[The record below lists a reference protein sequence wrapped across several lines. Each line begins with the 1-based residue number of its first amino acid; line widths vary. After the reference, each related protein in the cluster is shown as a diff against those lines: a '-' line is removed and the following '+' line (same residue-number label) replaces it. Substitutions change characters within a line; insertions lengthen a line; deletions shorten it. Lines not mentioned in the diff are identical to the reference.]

1 MTLDIIAARLDN
13 AAAVLAAA
21 SRAGVDLALACALVE
36 KESGGRNVYGHDI
49 GGTYSTR
56 DAEVV
61 LDGVTYP
68 RGSDVPVTEANYARF
83 VALVAA
89 GAKSNGVGP
98 AQITY
103 RGYFPDAERRG
114 LRLWVPEDNLTFGL
128 QILVRHLAAGRS
140 VPEAGTLYNAGNLLA
155 GVTDYGRDLAAKTD
169 RWRALLATPTT
180 PTTGGTMSYDVFAH
194 SRQPSN
200 AYAGG
205 SNEADQMASLTGQLA
220 DLARSWYGRSI
231 VTPPRVDYN
240 SDGAES
246 FYDNYLWINDHARDA
261 ASSCIFHSNAMGDSM
276 ILAADNAAS
285 RALRDRMIAALNRA
299 AIMPF
304 GDVWTA
310 YERQVS
316 ELTKPVVPIRLVVEV
331 GQHDRADYAD
341 WLRRGIA
348 DGSLARKLIV
358 PIAEARGWTRVAD
371 PLVVTTPT
379 PTPAPVSDF
388 RLLAVDGV
396 RGPLTVK
403 ALQRWVGATQDGI
416 LGPDT
421 TRALQRKLGG
431 LVVDGKLGP
440 LTVKALQRRIG
451 ASVDGVWGEQ
461 TTRRLQA
468 FLNRELGSTL

>member
-1 MTLDIIAARLDN
+1 
-13 AAAVLAAA
+13 
-21 SRAGVDLALACALVE
+21 
-36 KESGGRNVYGHDI
+36 
-49 GGTYSTR
+49 
-56 DAEVV
+56 
-61 LDGVTYP
+61 
-68 RGSDVPVTEANYARF
+68 
-83 VALVAA
+83 
-89 GAKSNGVGP
+89 
-98 AQITY
+98 
-103 RGYFPDAERRG
+103 
-114 LRLWVPEDNLTFGL
+114 
-128 QILVRHLAAGRS
+128 
-140 VPEAGTLYNAGNLLA
+140 
-155 GVTDYGRDLAAKTD
+155 
-169 RWRALLATPTT
+169 
-180 PTTGGTMSYDVFAH
+180 MSYDVFAH

-220 DLARSWYGRSI
+220 DLARSWYGRTI
-231 VTPPRVDYN
+231 VTPPRVDFN
-240 SDGAES
+240 RDGAES
-246 FYDNYLWINDHARDA
+246 FYDNYLWINQFARDA
-261 ASSCIFHSNAMGDSM
+261 DSATFFHSNAMGDSM
-276 ILAADNAAS
+276 ILAADNDAS
-285 RALRDRMIAALNRA
+285 RALRDRLIATLNRA

-316 ELTKPVVPIRLVVEV
+316 ELTKPVVPTILRVNEILSSI
-331 GQHDRADYAD
+331 DRADYAD

-421 TRALQRKLGG
+421 TRALQRKLG
-431 LVVDGKLGP
+431 P